1 MRQHQ
6 TQPLKNSSVL
16 SLVIVTVLFSLVVAD
31 QPIASAKSSGIW
43 HRVRKGDTVWD
54 IARKYKVPHNAI
66 LKANQIQSE
75 KRIHIGK
82 KLFIPGGLPEHKYG
96 TWYRVKHGD
105 TLSRIAVNHGIPV
118 SNLVWRNRLKSAD
131 YLQANQKIFI
141 PNLHPSN
148 FSPPMR
154 IKLVLTSGYGYRRH
168 PILKKRMFHYGLD
181 FRARKGTRVY
191 ASKSGK
197 VIRSGWRSGYG
208 NYVLIKHAE
217 GFETLYGHLY
227 IIRVKNK
234 QHVKQGQIIALSGNT
249 GRSTG
254 PHLHFEIR
262 KNGKNVNPIHYL
274 NLRQ

>member
-1 MRQHQ
+1 MCQYQ
-6 TQPLKNSSVL
+6 TQPLKDSRALSIVIAVVFV
-16 SLVIVTVLFSLVVAD
+16 SLVATGQS
-31 QPIASAKSSGIW
+31 IASVKTTGIW
-43 HRVRKGDTVWD
+43 YHVRKGDTVWD
-54 IARKYKVPHNAI
+54 IARKYKVSHNSI
-66 LKANQIQSE
+66 LKANRIQSE

-82 KLFIPGGLPEHKYG
+82 KLFIPGAFPEHKYG

-131 YLQANQKIFI
+131 QLQANQKIFI
-141 PNLHPSN
+141 PNLHPSS
-148 FSPPMR
+148 FAPPMR
-154 IKLVLTSGYGYRRH
+154 IKLVLTSDYGYRRH
-168 PILKKRMFHYGLD
+168 PTLKKRMFHYGLD

-197 VIRSGWRSGYG
+197 IVRSGWRSGYG
-208 NYVLIKHAE
+208 NYVLIKHVG

-227 IIRVKNK
+227 IIRVKNE
-234 QHVKQGQIIALSGNT
+234 QYVKKGQVIALSGNT

-274 NLRQ
+274 NLR

>member
-1 MRQHQ
+1 
-6 TQPLKNSSVL
+6 
-16 SLVIVTVLFSLVVAD
+16 
-31 QPIASAKSSGIW
+31 
-43 HRVRKGDTVWD
+43 
-54 IARKYKVPHNAI
+54 
-66 LKANQIQSE
+66 
-75 KRIHIGK
+75 
-82 KLFIPGGLPEHKYG
+82 
-96 TWYRVKHGD
+96 
-105 TLSRIAVNHGIPV
+105 
-118 SNLVWRNRLKSAD
+118 
-131 YLQANQKIFI
+131 
-141 PNLHPSN
+141 
-148 FSPPMR
+148 MR

-262 KNGKNVNPIHYL
+262 KNGKNVNPIQYL

>member
-1 MRQHQ
+1 MLQHQ
-6 TQPLKNSSVL
+6 MQLLRDSNFLPIAIAV
-16 SLVIVTVLFSLVVAD
+16 VLFSFVFAD
-31 QPIASAKSSGIW
+31 QSVASAKASGIW
-43 HRVRKGDTVWD
+43 YHVRQGDTVWD
-54 IARKYKVPHNAI
+54 IARKYKVSHNSI
-66 LKANQIQSE
+66 LKANRIQSE

-82 KLFIPGGLPEHKYG
+82 KLFIPGAFPEHKYG

-131 YLQANQKIFI
+131 QLQANQKIFI
-141 PNLHPSN
+141 PNLHPSS
-148 FSPPMR
+148 FAPPMR
-154 IKLVLTSGYGYRRH
+154 IKLVLTSDYGYRRH
-168 PILKKRMFHYGLD
+168 PTLKKRMFHYGLD

-197 VIRSGWRSGYG
+197 IVRSGWRSGYG
-208 NYVLIKHAE
+208 NYVLIKHVG

-227 IIRVKNK
+227 IIRVKNE
-234 QHVKQGQIIALSGNT
+234 QYVKKGQVIALSGNT

-274 NLRQ
+274 NLR

>member
-148 FSPPMR
+148 FAPPMR